1 MKTLTIKEIKTNYT
15 KLSLKKICD
24 ETKVCYQYVLK
35 ASKKPIE
42 NQPYDA
48 TAFNYDEVQKIFDK
62 KGIDLSSFDWSQI
75 NSEQKVFEPINKPED
90 FTSVT
95 SNPGNPTFFKIR
107 NDSLVYLTI
116 HTTGTHIVFT
126 PARTSEGTQ
135 PRVMNWDTFLH
146 QSPRIINIMS
156 DDQPKG

>member
-1 MKTLTIKEIKTNYT
+1 MTIKEIKTNYT

-62 KGIDLSSFDWSQI
+62 KGINLDNYDWSQI

-90 FTSVT
+90 FD
-95 SNPGNPTFFKIR
+95 SNPNNPTFFKIR
-107 NDSLVYLTI
+107 NDNTYYVTI
-116 HTTGTHIVFT
+116 YTTETHIVFL
-126 PARTSEGTQ
+126 PASKSEGTQ

-146 QSPRIINIMS
+146 QSPRITNTS
-156 DDQPKG
+156 TSTGDDQPKG